1 MSAQVRDLRSST
13 TTQAQQTIL
22 LYYRFDYSIW
32 HLFVTKKAMGRP
44 KGKGI
49 PDAKG
54 QSALARCC
62 CFEMLNAAST
72 TNSSSR
78 GRNPKKQSSLQ
89 FPEYLPIFDA
99 QAMTLTLF
107 VSTANS
113 RPDTPSRIGNSD
125 ACLAD
130 FAEQVS
136 KAVNDFHSTNKF
148 TCQQLSRPF

>member
-1 MSAQVRDLRSST
+1 MFVIFGHQQRRTRNTLFLR
-13 TTQAQQTIL
+13 
-22 LYYRFDYSIW
+22 YYRFDFSSWY
-32 HLFVTKKAMGRP
+32 LFVTEFAMARP

-49 PDAKG
+49 PDARG
-54 QSALARCC
+54 ESALARLCR
-62 CFEMLNAAST
+62 FEMLTAALST

-78 GRNPKKQSSLQ
+78 GRNPKKQSSPQ
-89 FPEYLPIFDA
+89 FQEYLPIFDA
-99 QAMTLTLF
+99 QAMTPITL

-113 RPDTPSRIGNSD
+113 SPDTPSRIGNSD
-125 ACLAD
+125 ACLAA